1 MSDADKKRMDL
12 MPYCQIK
19 GSERIQINNILTAVC
34 IGALSLF
41 LFFEDKISP
50 WSVGQLAMA
59 VPLLVT
65 SSLAYSKVCYRI
77 GEHRIWDPLGWFT
90 HSIGYIMI
98 INAITI
104 LIYKSNYH
112 SVAWLFT
119 AVVVFLFILY
129 SMMDVIAKKRRF
141 FEKTVKLLFYLFLIF
156 IGSVL
161 PVMLNLI

>member
-1 MSDADKKRMDL
+1 MDEIDKDDFQKL
-12 MPYCQIK
+12 LPIK

-98 INAITI
+98 INAMTL
-104 LIYKSNYH
+104 LIYRSNYH

-119 AVVVFLFILY
+119 AVVIFLFLVY
-129 SMMDVIAKKRRF
+129 SAMDVIAKKKRL
-141 FEKTVKLLFYLFLIF
+141 FEKIVKLLFYLFLLF
-156 IGSVL
+156 VGSML
-161 PVMLNLI
+161 PIILNLI